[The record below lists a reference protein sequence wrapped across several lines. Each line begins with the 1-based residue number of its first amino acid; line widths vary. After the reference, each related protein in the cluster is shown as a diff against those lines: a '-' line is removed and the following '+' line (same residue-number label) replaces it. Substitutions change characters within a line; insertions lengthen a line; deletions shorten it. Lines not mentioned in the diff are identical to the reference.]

1 MLHGMRGMAKDKNI
15 VLMGFM
21 GTGKS
26 TVGEIV
32 AARLGRPFVDFDA
45 RIVDVSGKS
54 IAEIFAENGEE
65 GFRRWEGRIS
75 CASACTE
82 GQVLA
87 TGGGIVLDP
96 ENVRALSRRG
106 ILICLEASIESIVER
121 VSKDGGRP
129 LLNSKDRWQR
139 IRDLLEERRPLYEA
153 LPYHINTEG
162 MSAEAVADRVI
173 EISSSQAE

>member
-1 MLHGMRGMAKDKNI
+1 MAKDKNI

-32 AARLGRPFVDFDA
+32 AARLGRPFVDFDT
-45 RIVDVSGKS
+45 RIVEVSGKS

-87 TGGGIVLDP
+87 TGGGIVLNP
-96 ENVRALSRRG
+96 ENVRALSKSG
-106 ILICLEASIESIVER
+106 ILICLEASIQQIMKR
-121 VSKDGGRP
+121 VGHDDGRP
-129 LLNSKDRWQR
+129 MLDTNDRWQR
-139 IRDLLEERRPLYEA
+139 IRDLLEERRPLYDA
-153 LPYHINTEG
+153 LPHRINTEG
-162 MSAEAVADRVI
+162 MSPEVVADRVI
-173 EISSSQAE
+173 EIASSHAG